1 MLRTDEKRRINS
13 KNEQMQVEMLR
24 RQLGR
29 NPRLNSWSIVV
40 GVVWLMISAC
50 GTNEVAD
57 QSTEAKTLVLT
68 ESMRIGDEAEG
79 DTVFFNNVW
88 DIAIDSKGRLFVAD
102 FAMYGFHVFASDGSL
117 IREIGREGEGPGEFS
132 IAPQLYVGPQDS
144 IYAYDLD
151 SDRLTVYAP
160 GGDVLA
166 YTMKLPTDEISGAR
180 PTDIL
185 GSLETGLLFE
195 YLRTS
200 PRRSE
205 SEIDGMLEIK
215 LVDHRGQFLRDSLVL
230 APSMQVT
237 TISDDG
243 FTIPFPRQFGRR
255 SLLAL
260 GSDGLIYHGWTDE
273 ISISAVAIDG
283 STANE
288 FAVSHVSVPVTSE
301 EKSARAAGYPEN
313 WQEELRQDMPDT
325 KPAFNAMIPDGQGQ
339 LWLRLSWS
347 EGALET
353 EWIVVDAESGSVVA
367 RTTLPTGV
375 GLDTIRGGKAYG
387 TLDDDDAVVVVW
399 DIAE

>member
-1 MLRTDEKRRINS
+1 
-13 KNEQMQVEMLR
+13 MQVEMLR
-24 RQLGR
+24 CQLGR

-40 GVVWLMISAC
+40 GVGWLMVSAC

-57 QSTEAKTLVLT
+57 QNAEAKTLVLT

-79 DTVFFNNVW
+79 DTVFFNNIW
-88 DIAIDSKGRLFVAD
+88 DIAVDSRGRLFVAD
-102 FAMYGFHVFASDGSL
+102 FAMYGFRVFTSDGSL

-132 IAPQLYVGPQDS
+132 IAPHLYVSPQDS
-144 IYAYDLD
+144 VYAYDLA

-160 GGDVLA
+160 SGDVLA

-185 GSLETGLLFE
+185 ASLETGLLFE
-195 YLRTS
+195 YLRVS
-200 PRRSE
+200 PRGSE
-205 SEIDGMLEIK
+205 NEVDGMLEIK
-215 LVDHRGQFLRDSLVL
+215 LVDHSGQFLRDSLVL
-230 APSMQVT
+230 TPSMQMT

-243 FTIPFPRQFGRR
+243 FSIPFPRQFGRR

-260 GSDGLIYHGWTDE
+260 GSDDLIYHGWTDE
-273 ISISAVAIDG
+273 ISIRALAIDG

-288 FAVSHVSVPVTSE
+288 FAVSHTSVPVTSE

-313 WQEELRQDMPDT
+313 WREELRQDMPDT
-325 KPAFNAMIPDGQGQ
+325 KPAFNAMVPDDQGQ
-339 LWLRLSWS
+339 LWFRLSWP

-353 EWIVVDAESGSVVA
+353 EWIVVEAESGSVVA
-367 RTTLPTGV
+367 KTTLPTGA
-375 GLDTIRGGKAYG
+375 GLDTVRGGKAYG
-387 TLDDDDAVVVVW
+387 TLDDDNAVVVVW

>member
-1 MLRTDEKRRINS
+1 
-13 KNEQMQVEMLR
+13 MQIEMLR
-24 RQLGR
+24 CQLGR

-40 GVVWLMISAC
+40 GVGWLMVSAC

-57 QSTEAKTLVLT
+57 QNAEAKTLVLT

-79 DTVFFNNVW
+79 DTVFFSNIW
-88 DIAIDSKGRLFVAD
+88 DIAVDSRGRLFVAD
-102 FAMYGFHVFASDGSL
+102 FAMYGFRVFTSDGSL

-132 IAPQLYVGPQDS
+132 IAPHLYVSPQDS
-144 IYAYDLD
+144 VYAYDLD

-160 GGDVLA
+160 SGDVLA

-185 GSLETGLLFE
+185 AYLETGLLFE
-195 YLRTS
+195 YMRVL
-200 PRRSE
+200 PRGSE
-205 SEIDGMLEIK
+205 NEVDGMLEIK
-215 LVDHRGQFLRDSLVL
+215 LVDHSGQFLRDSLVL
-230 APSMQVT
+230 TPSMQMT

-243 FTIPFPRQFGRR
+243 FSIPFPRQFGRR

-260 GSDGLIYHGWTDE
+260 GSDDLIYHGWTDE
-273 ISISAVAIDG
+273 ISIRALAIDG

-288 FAVSHVSVPVTSE
+288 FAVSHTSVPVTSE

-313 WQEELRQDMPDT
+313 WREELRQDMPDT
-325 KPAFNAMIPDGQGQ
+325 KPAFNAMVPDDQGQ
-339 LWLRLSWS
+339 LWFRLSWP

-353 EWIVVDAESGSVVA
+353 EWIVVEAESGSVVA
-367 RTTLPTGV
+367 KTTLPTGV
-375 GLDTIRGGKAYG
+375 GLDTVRGGKAYG
-387 TLDDDDAVVVVW
+387 TPDDDNAVVVVW